1 VKALILDD
9 HMVARRGLRT
19 ILQESFA
26 LDECY
31 EVENPQAALRLA
43 TECEPDLVL
52 LDMHIP
58 NSSPTHELCRQLR
71 SVLPRSRIVIV
82 TAFDS
87 VPEITDC
94 LEAGADGCLLKDTS
108 ELDFTRAL
116 RAIRA
121 GETVIDPRIVQ
132 RLASELLG
140 RRSGGTGVV
149 RLTNRERD
157 VLALIAEGCSNRAIS
172 ARLLLSEATVKGYVS
187 SLLEKLDASS
197 RLEALVR
204 ASEAGLI

>member
-1 VKALILDD
+1 MKALILDD

-19 ILQESFA
+19 ILRESFA
-26 LDECY
+26 LEECH
-31 EVENPQAALRLA
+31 EVDSAQAALKLA
-43 TECEPDLVL
+43 AERELDLVL

-58 NSSPTHELCRQLR
+58 NSVPTHELCRQLR
-71 SVLPRSRIVIV
+71 SLLPQTRIVIV

-94 LEAGADGCLLKDTS
+94 LEAGANGCLLKDTS

-116 RAIRA
+116 RAIRG
-121 GETVIDPRIVQ
+121 GETVVDPRIVQ
-132 RLASELLG
+132 RLAGELLG
-140 RRSGGTGVV
+140 RRSSAGV
-149 RLTNRERD
+149 RLTSRERD

-172 ARLLLSEATVKGYVS
+172 SRLLLSEATVKGYVS
-187 SLLEKLDASS
+187 SLLHKLGASS
-197 RLEALVR
+197 RLEALIR